1 MDCILVQA
9 RTGSKRLK
17 NKVLKKINRRTILEN
32 LIIRLKK
39 VKKIKNIIVLTTKKK
54 EDDSIINLL
63 KK

>member
-1 MDCILVQA
+1 MDYILVQA

-17 NKVLKKINRRTILEN
+17 NKVLKRINRRTILEN

-54 EDDSIINLL
+54 RG
-63 KK
+63 